1 MNEVAKDYSS
11 TYEDEHQKG
20 EIKTALIHRI
30 PLYYEVKYTRSRVV
44 LRWVTS

>member
-1 MNEVAKDYSS
+1 MKEVAKYYSS
-11 TYEDEHQKG
+11 TYVDEHQKG

-30 PLYYEVKYTRSRVV
+30 PLYYEVKYTWSRVV